1 MTREEYIDNLK
12 SFAAYFKDEIEHSG
26 FGDARFD
33 EEQAKKDIE
42 TFEAAIKALSQ
53 INDIK
58 AIINNPMHL
67 QEDVLR
73 YQMICEVVKE

>member
-1 MTREEYIDNLK
+1 MTNEEAIK
-12 SFAAYFKDEIEHSG
+12 YFKRHLDLYCVDGISRE
-26 FGDARFD
+26 A
-33 EEQAKKDIE
+33 EEM
-42 TFEAAIKALSQ
+42 AIQALSQ
-53 INDIK
+53 ISDIK